1 MVAKKFLVI
10 GGHYM
15 MMLMTK
21 VNISR
26 RTFTKHIQ
34 WSPLVSN
41 VGGMDLVIEHNFGH
55 EGKDA
60 TTERDYGLELDLVD
74 YKVDPY

>member
-1 MVAKKFLVI
+1 
-10 GGHYM
+10 
-15 MMLMTK
+15 
-21 VNISR
+21 
-26 RTFTKHIQ
+26 
-34 WSPLVSN
+34 
-41 VGGMDLVIEHNFGH
+41 MDLVIEHNFGH